1 MRQPSNLSALRAAW
15 RAASE
20 EVSERDTP
28 CFRLANAAGETAKLY
43 VYDVIGGWDMDA
55 TEFVQA
61 VHAITAPAIDMHVN
75 SPGGFVF
82 DAVAMYEA
90 VKSHA
95 APVNVHIDGL
105 AASAA
110 SFLAQAGDSVDI
122 AKGGRMM
129 IHDAQGVAVGN
140 PADMREFADLLDAVS
155 NDISGYYADRAGGTP
170 ASWRKAMTA
179 TTWYSAQQSV
189 DAGLADRVTS
199 TQADPEN
206 RASQL
211 IRARARVHL
220 KG

>member
-20 EVSERDTP
+20 EVTERATP

-90 VKSHA
+90 VKSQA
-95 APVNVHIDGL
+95 ATVTVHID
-105 AASAA
+105 
-110 SFLAQAGDSVDI
+110 
-122 AKGGRMM
+122 
-129 IHDAQGVAVGN
+129 
-140 PADMREFADLLDAVS
+140 
-155 NDISGYYADRAGGTP
+155 
-170 ASWRKAMTA
+170 
-179 TTWYSAQQSV
+179 
-189 DAGLADRVTS
+189 
-199 TQADPEN
+199 
-206 RASQL
+206 
-211 IRARARVHL
+211 
-220 KG
+220 